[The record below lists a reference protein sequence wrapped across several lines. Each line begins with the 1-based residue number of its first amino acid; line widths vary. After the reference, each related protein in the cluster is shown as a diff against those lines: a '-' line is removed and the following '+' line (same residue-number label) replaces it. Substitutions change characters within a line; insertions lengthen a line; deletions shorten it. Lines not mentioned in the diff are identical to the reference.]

1 MNNSPLITIV
11 VPVYN
16 IEKYLDRCISSII
29 NQSFQDFELILV
41 DDGSKDKSAQICDN
55 YVLQDSRVKV
65 IHKPNGGVS
74 TARNRGIDEAN
85 GSYICFVD
93 SDDWLEQTYLQ
104 NFVDAVPEKYGVVL
118 QSFFYDYE
126 DSDKTVPHVLPEKQ
140 IDKASELEFFL
151 EYTDGVHNGFLW
163 HRLFHTNII
172 KENRIRYP
180 ENVSFAEDGIF
191 FLNYISY
198 IDKYYITSK
207 TGYHYFIRSNSL
219 TSKGKTLPIDTYCF
233 LLNSFAEPTQRII
246 EQDRP
251 DDRIEQGL
259 RRYMWRLAY
268 EWICDRSIHGYTT
281 YKEVMP
287 FWKAFAAK
295 YRIDTTVKDNSLLFK
310 SIQRAMGRNASFVN
324 YIWLLFVLQA
334 NSAKQRIDYK
344 LKAIFRR

>member
-16 IEKYLDRCISSII
+16 IENYLDRCISSII
-29 NQSFQDFELILV
+29 NQSFNNFELILV
-41 DDGSKDKSAQICDN
+41 DDGSKDKSSQICDN
-55 YVLQDSRVKV
+55 YALQDNRVRV

-74 TARNRGIDEAN
+74 TARNKGIEEAK
-85 GSYICFVD
+85 GCYICFVD
-93 SDDWLEQTYLQ
+93 SDDWLEPTFLQ
-104 NFVDAVPEKYGVVL
+104 NFMDADPEKFGVVL

-126 DSDKTVPHVLPEKQ
+126 GANKCVPHILPEKQ

-163 HRLFHTNII
+163 HRLFHTDII
-172 KENRIRYP
+172 KEKGIRYP

-198 IDKYYITSK
+198 IDKYFITSK
-207 TGYHYFIRSNSL
+207 TGYHYFIRGNSL
-219 TSKGKTLPIDTYCF
+219 TSKGKTLPIETYCF

-246 EQDRP
+246 EQDKP
-251 DDRIEQGL
+251 DDKIEQGL

-268 EWICDRSIHGYTT
+268 EWICDRSIHSYAT

-287 FWKAFAAK
+287 FWNVFATK
-295 YRIDTTVKDNSLLFK
+295 YGIDTTVKDNSLLFR
-310 SIQRAMGRNASFVN
+310 SIQRAMGRSVSIVN
-324 YIWLLFVLQA
+324 YIRLLFVLQ
-334 NSAKQRIDYK
+334 SYSIKHKIDYK
-344 LKAIFRR
+344 LKAISRR